1 MKLRFL
7 ILSSVV
13 LFSYGLV
20 SAQKID
26 IKDQGPEVG
35 SIFPDFEYETLEGE
49 KVTLASFSD
58 KVLVI
63 NTWFVGCGG
72 CKQEEPYLTQLTTE
86 YKENPNVV
94 FLAFAMSS
102 PNKIQRY
109 LDKNGDYGYQ
119 QVSLS
124 RKEVLEKYTVIISP
138 SHFIIKDGVLIAKYI
153 GSPMIPNY
161 SNLELFKEEIEKA
174 IKGYEP

>member
-1 MKLRFL
+1 M
-7 ILSSVV
+7 
-13 LFSYGLV
+13 

-35 SIFPDFEYETLEGE
+35 GIFPDFEYETLEGE
-49 KVTLASFSD
+49 KVDLASLSD
-58 KVLVI
+58 KVIVI
-63 NTWFVGCGG
+63 NTWFVGCSG
-72 CKQEEPYLTQLTTE
+72 CKAEEPYLTKLTE
-86 YKENPNVV
+86 QYKDNPNVV

-109 LDKNGDYGYQ
+109 LEKNGDYGYQ

-124 RKEVLEKYTVIISP
+124 RKEMLDKYTVVISP

-161 SNLELFKEEIEKA
+161 SNLELFKEEIKKA
-174 IKGYEP
+174 VHKSSH